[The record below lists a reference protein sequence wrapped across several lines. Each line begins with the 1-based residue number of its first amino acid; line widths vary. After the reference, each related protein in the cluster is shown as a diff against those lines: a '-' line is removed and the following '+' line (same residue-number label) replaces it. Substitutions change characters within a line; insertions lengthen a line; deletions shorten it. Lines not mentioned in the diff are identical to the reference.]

1 LYGNDKK
8 RMSVRKILG
17 DAGNEELLAGFNNC
31 RGNPVNG
38 NFMNVRKKE
47 RKNYS
52 KRGV

>member
-1 LYGNDKK
+1 MGMIKK
-8 RMSVRKILG
+8 NECKKNTAW
-17 DAGNEELLAGFNNC
+17 DASNEALLAGFNNC

-47 RKNYS
+47 RKNYF